1 MTLTTVND
9 RGLTTPI
16 DLLDSEKIRFGTG
29 DDLQIY
35 HSGSHAYITNT
46 TNSLLL
52 ESGST
57 VLRSP
62 SQENYLVGTLN
73 GSVDL
78 YFDNVKKIEST
89 SGGAQ
94 IVNGTGNTQLNIR
107 GGSSDGTATI
117 QFIADDN
124 AANNDNFR
132 LQNGASNDFYL
143 QNYASG
149 SWETNI
155 KAVGDGAV
163 ELYHNGTKKLETTA
177 DGVKLPVS
185 GADKKSSIKL
195 DGTNGSSEL
204 QGVILESDGEN
215 ALFHIKAA
223 AGGGTPSDK
232 FTINAIS
239 GNCGI
244 GTISPDTLLDVS
256 SSDDAVVRI
265 QSEGSDATDDARLE
279 IKTTNGTFIIQNDRS
294 IGTSG
299 ALTFAGNTSNN
310 LVIDH
315 DTGNVGINETAPT
328 GTTHIKSH
336 SNGWE
341 GGILLEEQN
350 ATTGWAIHPDN
361 SDELMIG
368 RNTDTSSSISTH
380 IASFTTDGLKLA
392 SGKGIDFSATA
403 DGSSSPNELLEDYEE
418 GYWDMT
424 CNNTLRT
431 THDRG
436 WYVKVGH
443 MVTCGAYV
451 QSDQTTTNTD
461 SLTFTL
467 PFATSA
473 APVGGDTGWLGPCST
488 NNFIFDTGRTQTVI
502 SAGDASSIST
512 IRQMG
517 DSVTWVAMGRNQF
530 TDGRLMQFTMTY
542 KCA

>member
-1 MTLTTVND
+1 MALTTINSDGVKDDSIVNAD
-9 RGLTTPI
+9 IKSDAAIAGTKVAPDFGSQNIATT
-16 DLLDSEKIRFGTG
+16 
-29 DDLQIY
+29 
-35 HSGSHAYITNT
+35 
-46 TNSLLL
+46 
-52 ESGST
+52 
-57 VLRSP
+57 
-62 SQENYLVGTLN
+62 GTL
-73 GSVDL
+73 
-78 YFDNVKKIEST
+78 
-89 SGGAQ
+89 
-94 IVNGTGNTQLNIR
+94 
-107 GGSSDGTATI
+107 GSSDITLTKPGS
-117 QFIADDN
+117 
-124 AANNDNFR
+124 AAN
-132 LQNGASNDFYL
+132 A
-143 QNYASG
+143 
-149 SWETNI
+149 
-155 KAVGDGAV
+155 
-163 ELYHNGTKKLETTA
+163 KLEIA
-177 DGVKLPVS
+177 QS
-185 GADKKSSIKL
+185 G
-195 DGTNGSSEL
+195 G
-204 QGVILESDGEN
+204 
-215 ALFHIKAA
+215 
-223 AGGGTPSDK
+223 GGGTSEILFSDATSGRGRI
-232 FTINAIS
+232 FFNHGSNPEVLNLEAAGTIGLS
-239 GNCGI
+239 VTTEGKCGI
-244 GTISPDTLLDVS
+244 GTPSPDTLLDVS

-461 SLTFTL
+461 ALTFTL

-473 APVGGDTGWLGPCST
+473 APVGGDTGWIGPCST